1 MREMSKRNGKNK
13 IKTNYL
19 NSINKIDKRLKRK
32 RTREDE
38 DETSKLI
45 SQRNVIR
52 QKIKSLIK

>member
-1 MREMSKRNGKNK
+1 VREMSKRNGKNK

-19 NSINKIDKRLKRK
+19 NSINKIDKGLKRK

-38 DETSKLI
+38 DEISKLI

>member
-19 NSINKIDKRLKRK
+19 NSINKIDKGLKRK

-38 DETSKLI
+38 DEISKLI

>member
-1 MREMSKRNGKNK
+1 MSKRNGKNK
-13 IKTNYL
+13 TKTNYL

-32 RTREDE
+32 RTKDDE

-52 QKIKSLIK
+52 QKIKSLIT